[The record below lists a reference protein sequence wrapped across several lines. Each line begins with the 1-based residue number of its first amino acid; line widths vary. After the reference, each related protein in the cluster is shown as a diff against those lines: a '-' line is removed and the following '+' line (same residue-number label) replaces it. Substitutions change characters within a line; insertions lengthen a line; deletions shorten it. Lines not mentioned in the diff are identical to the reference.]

1 MALIPA
7 SHSGRR
13 AAFSPGT
20 SVGRAWPLF
29 AFAALLACGGG
40 SHATSSTRTKAPNG
54 RVEDSSA
61 GSVDLSTSDYKVE
74 TVANGGTVSGTL
86 TLTGSRPA
94 PLPITADSALC
105 PAGDDGEP
113 RNGSSLGNAIVW
125 VAGVHAGK
133 SAGIE
138 RRTELDSDG
147 CQLDPRVQGAVT
159 GTTVNVFND
168 DKVLHR
174 LVFIPLGT
182 HDTLTVMPFANAG
195 EVVPSELLAKQAHIV
210 EVLCARHPWTR
221 GYIAVFDNPYFAV
234 TDADGRFTIDSLPPG
249 SYTMNVW
256 HEGMTQPVQQQ
267 VQVAP
272 GGAAKITLAVALSAP
287 PAK

>member
-1 MALIPA
+1 MMLC
-7 SHSGRR
+7 
-13 AAFSPGT
+13 
-20 SVGRAWPLF
+20 
-29 AFAALLACGGG
+29 FAALVACGGG
-40 SHATSSTRTKAPNG
+40 GHSSSSAKRTGAPEG

-61 GSVDLSTSDYKVE
+61 GSVDLSTSNYKVE
-74 TVANGGTVSGTL
+74 TVANAGSVAGTL
-86 TLTGSRPA
+86 TLTGARPA
-94 PLPITADSALC
+94 PLPITSDSALC
-105 PAGDDGEP
+105 PSGDDGEP
-113 RNGSSLGNAIVW
+113 RSGNSLGNAIVW

-133 SAGIE
+133 SAGID
-138 RRTELDSDG
+138 RRIELDSDG

-174 LVFIPLGT
+174 LVFIPIGT

-210 EVLCARHPWTR
+210 EVTCARHPWTR

-234 TDADGRFTIDSLPPG
+234 TDADGSFRIDSLPPG
-249 SYTMNVW
+249 KYTMNVW
-256 HEGMTQPVQQQ
+256 HEGMSQPVQQS

-272 GGAAKITLAVALSAP
+272 GGAARITLAVALSAP
-287 PAK
+287 SAR

>member
-1 MALIPA
+1 MELLSRSPGSTRRISLGRASLRRVWPLAGIVALVA
-7 SHSGRR
+7 CGSGSSHSTTAKRSGKPD
-13 AAFSPGT
+13 S
-20 SVGRAWPLF
+20 
-29 AFAALLACGGG
+29 
-40 SHATSSTRTKAPNG
+40 

-61 GSVDLSTSDYKVE
+61 GSVDLTTSGYRV
-74 TVANGGTVSGTL
+74 TSVTNGGTVAGTL
-86 TLTGSRPA
+86 TLTGARPA
-94 PLPITADSALC
+94 PLAITSDSALC
-105 PAGDDGEP
+105 PSGDDGEP
-113 RNGSSLGNAIVW
+113 RQGNALGNALVW

-133 SAGIE
+133 SAGVD
-138 RRTELDSDG
+138 RRIELDSDG

-195 EVVPSELLAKQAHIV
+195 EVVPSELLAKEAHIV
-210 EVLCARHPWTR
+210 EVRCTRHPWTR
-221 GYIAVFDNPYFAV
+221 GYVAVFDNPYYAV
-234 TDADGRFTIDSLPPG
+234 TANDGSFTIDSLPPG

-256 HEGMTQPVQQQ
+256 HEGMDKPVQQQ

-272 GGAAKITLAVALSAP
+272 GGAAKITLAVALAASGS
-287 PAK
+287 

>member
-1 MALIPA
+1 MALRST
-7 SHSGRR
+7 SHRG
-13 AAFSPGT
+13 
-20 SVGRAWPLF
+20 GRAPFSSGNRTRHAWPILC
-29 AFAALLACGGG
+29 FAALLACGGG
-40 SHATSSTRTKAPNG
+40 GRGTPSHRAKTPDA

-61 GSVDLSTSDYKVE
+61 GSVDLSTADYKVE
-74 TVANGGTVSGTL
+74 TVSNGGSVQGTL
-86 TLTGSRPA
+86 TMTGVRPA
-94 PLPITADSALC
+94 PLPITSDSALC

-113 RNGSSLGNAIVW
+113 RNGNSLGNAIVW

-138 RRTELDSDG
+138 RRIELDSDG

-210 EVLCARHPWTR
+210 EVRCARHPWTR

-234 TDADGRFTIDSLPPG
+234 TNADGSFTIDSLPPG
-249 SYTMNVW
+249 GYTMNVW
-256 HEGMTQPVQQQ
+256 HEGMTQPVQQH

-272 GGAAKITLAVALSAP
+272 GGSAKITLAVALPAPSAN
-287 PAK
+287 